1 MINFD
6 NYNQGSFIG
15 RYNNILGNRISLND
29 EVVKNIMTNQGIRKT
44 KNNIQICKN
53 ELINFIKSA
62 LGDNWKVYH
71 EINGDFGFKC

>member
-15 RYNNILGNRISLND
+15 KYNNTLGNRISLND
-29 EVVKNIMTNQGIRKT
+29 EVVKNIMTNQGIKKT
-44 KNNIQICKN
+44 KTNIQICRS

-62 LGDNWKVYH
+62 LNDNWKVYY
-71 EINGDFGFKC
+71 EINGVFGFKC

>member
-6 NYNQGSFIG
+6 NYNQGTFIG
-15 RYNNILGNRISLND
+15 RYNNALGNRISLND

-44 KNNIQICKN
+44 KTNIQNCRN

-62 LGDNWKVYH
+62 LNDNWEVYH